1 MSWKKKFV
9 RNWGRLGMKFNTM
22 IMEDALDALID
33 YRGKTPKKSKTGI
46 MTLSAKSV
54 KNNHIDYSQCYFI
67 SEEEYEKFMVRGFPK
82 KGDILLTTEAPLG
95 LVARLDRNDVAIA
108 QRLLTLRGKEN
119 VLDNDYLLYYL
130 QSPIGQAS
138 LKARET
144 GTTVTGIKQAEFRK
158 IEIEIP
164 DYEVQKKVSGILRV
178 IDQKIELNNAINNNL
193 EEQLSALFVN
203 MFGHFID
210 SLDNSDIKLGD
221 LIESVDNRGKTP
233 PLSDEPTDY
242 PIIDVRALSGNS
254 RIIDYANCTKYV
266 SKETYNNWFRSGHPK
281 EYDILISTVGS
292 LAEMKIFLGT
302 TGCIAQNVVGFRTKG
317 ISPLYLYQYLNYIK
331 NDLVAYNIGSVQ
343 PSIKVTH
350 IIKHSIYVASKEDVE
365 IFDSIAQDITKK
377 IFVNCQDNEALKQ
390 IRDTLL
396 PKLMSGELDVSN
408 IEI

>member
-22 IMEDALDALID
+22 KMEDALDALID
-33 YRGKTPKKSKTGI
+33 YRGKTPQKSKTGI

-193 EEQLSALFVN
+193 LEQVLTLYRNKFV
-203 MFGHFID
+203 D
-210 SLDNSDIKLGD
+210 TADNERAICRADEYFDIS
-221 LIESVDNRGKTP
+221 IGKTP
-233 PLSDEPTDY
+233 PRKEPQWFSTNPQDVTWVSISDMGTCGLYINSSSEQLTKQAVERHNVKVVPDNTVLLSFK
-242 PIIDVRALSGNS
+242 L
-254 RIIDYANCTKYV
+254 
-266 SKETYNNWFRSGHPK
+266 
-281 EYDILISTVGS
+281 TVGRI
-292 LAEMKIFLGT
+292 AITNGEMT
-302 TGCIAQNVVGFRTKG
+302 TNEAIAHFKTDKKEINE
-317 ISPLYLYQYLNYIK
+317 YLYCYLKCFNYQTM
-331 NDLVAYNIGSVQ
+331 GSTS
-343 PSIKVTH
+343 SIATAVNSK
-350 IIKHSIYVASKEDVE
+350 IIKGMPFVVPTNDELEEFHGFAAPM
-365 IFDSIAQDITKK
+365 FAK
-377 IFVNCQDNEALKQ
+377 IKANQIETDNLTAL
-390 IRDTLL
+390 RDTLL
-396 PKLMSGELDVSN
+396 PKLMSGELDVSD
-408 IEI
+408 IDL

>member
-1 MSWKKKFV
+1 
-9 RNWGRLGMKFNTM
+9 MKCKL
-22 IMEDALDALID
+22 LDICVF
-33 YRGKTPKKSKTGI
+33 RKGKVDVSKL
-46 MTLSAKSV
+46 TLKT
-54 KNNHIDYSQCYFI
+54 YI
-67 SEEEYEKFMVRGFPK
+67 STENMLPNKGGVTEASSLPTVQLTQEYK
-82 KGDILLTTEAPLG
+82 KGDILVSNIRPYFKKIWQAKCDG
-95 LVARLDRNDVAIA
+95 GCSSDVLVFQGNLNTDGDF
-108 QRLLTLRGKEN
+108 
-119 VLDNDYLLYYL
+119 LYYIL
-130 QSPIGQAS
+130 ANDDFFAYSMATSKGTKMPRGDKTSIMQYEVPIFDIDTQ
-138 LKARET
+138 
-144 GTTVTGIKQAEFRK
+144 RK
-158 IEIEIP
+158 IAS
-164 DYEVQKKVSGILRV
+164 VLRSL
-178 IDQKIELNNAINNNL
+178 DEKIELNSTINNNL
-193 EEQLSALFVN
+193 EEQISALFAN

-254 RIIDYANCTKYV
+254 RIIDYTNCTKYV
-266 SKETYNNWFRSGHPK
+266 SKEAYNNWFRSGHPK

-343 PSIKVTH
+343 PSIKITH
-350 IIKHSIYVASKEDVE
+350 IIKHSIYVASKEDIE
-365 IFDSIAQDITKK
+365 IFDSIARDITKK
-377 IFVNCQDNEALKQ
+377 IFANCQENEALKQ
-390 IRDTLL
+390 MRDTLL

>member
-1 MSWKKKFV
+1 MKYNWTTKKLSEIAYINPRESIGKGVVAKKVPMDKLQPFCRDVPQFV
-9 RNWGRLGMKFNTM
+9 F
-22 IMEDALDALID
+22 
-33 YRGKTPKKSKTGI
+33 
-46 MTLSAKSV
+46 
-54 KNNHIDYSQCYFI
+54 
-67 SEEEYEKFMVRGFPK
+67 EEYKGGTKF
-82 KGDILLTTEAPLG
+82 
-95 LVARLDRNDVAIA
+95 RNDDTIMARITPCLENGKVAKVSILSTDEIGFGSTEYIVFRA
-108 QRLLTLRGKEN
+108 IDG
-119 VLDNDYLLYYL
+119 VSDADFLYYL
-130 QSPIGQAS
+130 ICSPLVRDPAIKSMVGSSGRQRVQTDVVAN
-138 LKARET
+138 L
-144 GTTVTGIKQAEFRK
+144 GIELPPLEEQRK
-158 IEIEIP
+158 IGELLKTF
-164 DYEVQKKVSGILRV
+164 D
-178 IDQKIELNNAINNNL
+178 DKIKLNNEINNNL

-254 RIIDYANCTKYV
+254 RIIDYTNCTKYV

-350 IIKHSIYVASKEDVE
+350 IIKHSIYVASKEDIE
-365 IFDSIAQDITKK
+365 IFDSIARDITKK
-377 IFVNCQDNEALKQ
+377 IFANCQENEALKQ
-390 IRDTLL
+390 MRDTLL